1 MKVRCYVSKEV
12 WNSLNTVGTV
22 IPKNIDFNESIY
34 KVLKDSSGFQ
44 NIFFGMSLENCE
56 WDDECLNLVDMKGH
70 PLNEICLELEIPKE
84 ETFVGN
90 FYIFDDFLRTARNL
104 KIPDLSPEHKAY
116 IKNKYNSLK
125 NAIEN
130 QVVDPNNE
138 TTQVVF
144 PILKDS
150 YITNIHFDAR
160 AY

>member
-1 MKVRCYVSKEV
+1 MKVRCYISKEV
-12 WNSLNTVGTV
+12 WNLLNTVGTV
-22 IPKNIDFNESIY
+22 VPKNTDFNESIY

-44 NIFFGMSLENCE
+44 NIFFGMSLEKCE

-70 PLNEICLELEIPKE
+70 PRNEICLELEIPKE

-90 FYIFDDFLRTARNL
+90 FYIFDEFLRTSRDL
-104 KIPDLSPEHKAY
+104 KEIEMSPGHRAY
-116 IKNKYNSLK
+116 LENKYQWLK
-125 NAIEN
+125 KAIED
-130 QVVDPNNE
+130 QEIDPNNE

-160 AY
+160 IY